1 MKRKA
6 ILIAIG
12 LLVLVALGCS
22 TCSDLIGGGGG
33 GGGSG
38 NVTLVNNSGETVC
51 FVYISP
57 VTDDMWGDD
66 WLGAVETISSGSSRS
81 FDVPGGQNYDMR
93 ADDCDHNEL
102 SVVWDVN
109 ISGGYTWNVP

>member
-1 MKRKA
+1 MRRKV

-12 LLVLVALGCS
+12 LLVLAALGCS
-22 TCSDLIGGGGG
+22 ACSDITGGN
-33 GGGSG
+33 GGSSGG

-66 WLGAVETISSGSSRS
+66 WLGAVETISSGSSHS
-81 FDVPGGQNYDMR
+81 FDVPDGTNYDMR

-102 SVVWDVN
+102 SVVWDVD